1 MTHIAICNDVIA
13 AISKCLTDD
22 SSKLFLIEEMGM
34 LDVIVQNS
42 QMGRKR
48 GLDDDQNHCKGLLN
62 CLQSCACALLTL
74 VNYQDGDMPT
84 CESIKRILSKL
95 GKSLT

>member
-1 MTHIAICNDVIA
+1 MTRIAICNDIIA

-48 GLDDDQNHCKGLLN
+48 GLDEDQNYCEGLLN

-74 VNYQDGDMPT
+74 VNHQDGDMST
-84 CESIKRILSKL
+84 YESIKSILSKL
-95 GKSLT
+95 SKSLT